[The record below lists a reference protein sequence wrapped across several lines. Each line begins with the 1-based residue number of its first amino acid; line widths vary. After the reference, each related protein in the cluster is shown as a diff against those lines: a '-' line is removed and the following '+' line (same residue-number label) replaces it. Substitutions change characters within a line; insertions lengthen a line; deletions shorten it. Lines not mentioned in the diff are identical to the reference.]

1 MQYYP
6 QFKNTGKHSEVFCSE
21 KIIGGIPGYFS
32 KYWTMAKLKFVS
44 SKKTWVSHLI
54 YMMMYMT
61 WWPTGLM
68 IVTESLSFIN
78 IRLWY
83 IIYRLVPS
91 KQLRH
96 YWVRSPK
103 LKTKIGENTNRWLD
117 ERQIIFGG
125 RLSSRGRLKQTKKG
139 ACWHLSKN
147 ISLWCESE
155 HLIESEKHSAVNLNL
170 IRKFHLHT

>member
-1 MQYYP
+1 MDSYFFISWDYHHGFWAVLFLYSSQLLTDAILP
-6 QFKNTGKHSEVFCSE
+6 QFKNTGKHSEVFVQRKLSE
-21 KIIGGIPGYFS
+21 KFPVIRS
-32 KYWTMAKLKFVS
+32 KYWNLAKLKFVS

-96 YWVRSPK
+96 YWVRSPE
-103 LKTKIGENTNRWLD
+103 IEDENRW
-117 ERQIIFGG
+117 
-125 RLSSRGRLKQTKKG
+125 KY
-139 ACWHLSKN
+139 
-147 ISLWCESE
+147 
-155 HLIESEKHSAVNLNL
+155 
-170 IRKFHLHT
+170 